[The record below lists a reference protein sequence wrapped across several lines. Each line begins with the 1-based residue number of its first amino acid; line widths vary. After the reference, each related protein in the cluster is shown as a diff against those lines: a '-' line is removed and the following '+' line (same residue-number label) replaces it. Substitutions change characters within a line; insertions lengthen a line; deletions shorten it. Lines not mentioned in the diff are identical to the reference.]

1 MVQIKLQNLQSFRQ
15 QRWSMH
21 FLFLVVPSLFG
32 VIHRVDGLVVP
43 AKNIQR
49 LQRHV
54 SHSLHISV
62 ESCSLSCVESSRRK
76 FLFKYLTTFAK
87 VALPLILPDGVSAKE
102 PVGDIIWMTGK
113 MPQVPGQKPRD
124 KNDLTGTR
132 KDPSFLRSLADCKNQ
147 CENTASTGGYSKT
160 KDECL
165 SECQDIC
172 CTSYQQC
179 TFAIV
184 QRI

>member
-1 MVQIKLQNLQSFRQ
+1 MILNLFRIQ
-15 QRWSMH
+15 QLSKR
-21 FLFLVVPSLFG
+21 VVFVLALIE
-32 VIHRVDGLVVP
+32 V
-43 AKNIQR
+43 
-49 LQRHV
+49 LQRSCGFAVPKNCMRRCQRSV
-54 SHSLHISV
+54 SHPLRMSADSYLPFTA
-62 ESCSLSCVESSRRK
+62 SSRRT
-76 FLFKYLTTFAK
+76 FLCTAFSA
-87 VALPLILPDGVSAKE
+87 ALATPLLLPELVSAKE
-102 PVGDIIWMTGK
+102 PVGDTIWMTGK

-132 KDPSFLRSLADCKNQ
+132 KDPNFLRSLADCKNQ